1 MATIL
6 ILDDDLGFALW
17 LGQALSAATCRVLPA
32 SSVTE
37 AAALISHFDL
47 TVDLVIL
54 NPSVAGG
61 RDFTHTLRREQG
73 YLRVATLDPPV
84 SGDHPQSGVLRPVLA
99 PQS

>member
-17 LGQALSAATCRVLPA
+17 LGQALATANCRVLPA
-32 SSVTE
+32 TTVTE

-61 RDFTHTLRREQG
+61 ADFTYTLRREQG
-73 YLRVATLDPPV
+73 HLRVATLDQPIP
-84 SGDHPQSGVLRPVLA
+84 SEFSRPGVLRPILA
-99 PQS
+99 PER